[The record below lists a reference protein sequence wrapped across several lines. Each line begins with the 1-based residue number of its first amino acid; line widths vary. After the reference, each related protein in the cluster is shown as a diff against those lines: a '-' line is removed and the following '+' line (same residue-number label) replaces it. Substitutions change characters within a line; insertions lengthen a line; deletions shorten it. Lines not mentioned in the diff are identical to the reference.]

1 MSKYGVISGP
11 YFPVFGLSIEIY
23 FINLCIQSKYRKI
36 GTRKTPHLDT
46 FYAVEINAALRK
58 DDEINREYLLKTEKF
73 TYLNMDLNM
82 DYNFTTK
89 QINRDF
95 WGKTKLCKHPP

>member
-11 YFPVFGLSIEIY
+11 YFPVLGLSIDIY

-36 GTRKTPHLDT
+36 GTRKTPHLDP
-46 FYAVEINAALRK
+46 FYAVEINATLRK
-58 DDEINREYLLKTEKF
+58 DDEINRKFILKTENF

-89 QINRDF
+89 QINR
-95 WGKTKLCKHPP
+95 